1 LTPASLDRT
10 PNSVTVSVIIPTK
23 NRPVDLA
30 RTVETLVGQTVSPLE
45 LIIVDQSAEKSFNQ
59 PVPFPVHWIH
69 DPTLSG
75 ASAARNAAFKQARG
89 DVWLFLDDDV
99 LLEPDFIEEIIKP
112 YDSGVT
118 GVSGIV
124 TNYSLPPLKQRLWET
139 IFQRGPFHDERQTIY
154 RSAGRLGDAKPI
166 RVRQFGGGLMSFRA
180 STIRDHRFDPHLTG
194 ASPGED
200 IDFCAGLP
208 KGSVLLIAPRARLI
222 HNRSPESRDPTHW
235 ISVAAQVGS
244 YMRERHW
251 KRGLRNN
258 LCYGWLNV
266 GYVLAAALSSLKKG
280 SAAPWKAWQEGV
292 RKGKRIARGFS

>member
-30 RTVETLVGQTVSPLE
+30 RTIETLVVQTVSPLE
-45 LIIVDQSAEKSFNQ
+45 LIIVDQSAEKSFDQ
-59 PVPFPVHWIH
+59 PVPFPVRWIH

-75 ASAARNAAFKQARG
+75 LTTARNAALKQARG
-89 DVWLFLDDDV
+89 DILLFLDDDV
-99 LLEPDFIEEIIKP
+99 LLQPDFIEEILKP
-112 YDSGVT
+112 YDSSVT
-118 GVSGIV
+118 GVSGII

-139 IFQRGPFHDERQTIY
+139 IFQRGPFHDERQAIY

-180 STIRDHRFDPHLTG
+180 SAIRDHRFDPNLTG

-235 ISVAAQVGS
+235 LSVAAQVGS
-244 YMRERHW
+244 YMRDRHW

-258 LCYGWLNV
+258 LCYAWLNV

-280 SAAPWKAWQEGV
+280 SAAPWKAWREGV
-292 RKGKRIARGFS
+292 RKGKRIARGVS